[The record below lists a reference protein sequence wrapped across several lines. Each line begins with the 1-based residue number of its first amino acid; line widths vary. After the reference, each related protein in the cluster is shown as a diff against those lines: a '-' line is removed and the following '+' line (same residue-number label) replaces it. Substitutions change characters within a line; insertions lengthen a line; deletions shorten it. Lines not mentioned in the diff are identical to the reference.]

1 MALIEQQGN
10 RLVVSG
16 AMTVDTVG
24 ALLTEGLPLLAGDVE
39 IDLQAVVDADSAA
52 ISLMFE
58 FLRQAQSRSAGVVY
72 ANLPETIISLAT
84 LYEVLDLIPQ
94 RAVAVH

>member
-10 RLVVSG
+10 RLVVNG
-16 AMTVDTVG
+16 AMTVDTVS
-24 ALLTEGLPLLAGDVE
+24 ALLAEGLPLLVGDVE

>member
-10 RLVVSG
+10 RLVVNG
-16 AMTVDTVG
+16 AMTVDTVS
-24 ALLTEGLPLLAGDVE
+24 ALLAEGLPLLVGDVE
-39 IDLQAVVDADSAA
+39 IDLKAVVDADSAA